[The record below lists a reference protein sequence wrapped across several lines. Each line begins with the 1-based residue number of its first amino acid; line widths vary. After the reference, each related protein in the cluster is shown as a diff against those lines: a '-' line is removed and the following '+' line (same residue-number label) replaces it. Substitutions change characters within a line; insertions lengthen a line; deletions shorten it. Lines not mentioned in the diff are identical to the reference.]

1 MCCASIRSS
10 RTIIEECLKWASQR
24 YVFGKPLLAQA
35 VIRWKF
41 AQMIAKVEALQ
52 AWLEN
57 VTYQM
62 CNMAS
67 HQTESGGRL
76 LTRRHTR
83 SNRRTLPGESIAGRC
98 KGLRSQAA
106 KSPS

>member
-10 RTIIEECLKWASQR
+10 RTIVEECLKWASQR

-62 CNMAS
+62 CNMVGLKAS
-67 HQTESGGRL
+67 SRVGGQL
-76 LTRRHTR
+76 MPSHTR
-83 SNRRTLPGESIAGRC
+83 SNRRTLPGELSEIDA
-98 KGLRSQAA
+98 
-106 KSPS
+106 

>member
-10 RTIIEECLKWASQR
+10 RTIVEECLKWASQR

-57 VTYQM
+57 VTFQM
-62 CNMAS
+62 CNMVSSWPAR
-67 HQTESGGRL
+67 QTMRGKELMYQSYKEQSKNL
-76 LTRRHTR
+76 
-83 SNRRTLPGESIAGRC
+83 AG
-98 KGLRSQAA
+98 
-106 KSPS
+106 